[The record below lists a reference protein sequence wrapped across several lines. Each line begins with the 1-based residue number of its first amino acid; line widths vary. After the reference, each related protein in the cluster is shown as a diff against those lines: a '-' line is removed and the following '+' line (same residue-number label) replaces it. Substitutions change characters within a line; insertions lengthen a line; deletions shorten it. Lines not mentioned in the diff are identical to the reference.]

1 MEVGELVS
9 LYGEVQ
15 VNKCKHVPGVPGPGV
30 QVNKC
35 KHVPGVPGPGVPV
48 WVGECPGGCPQLY
61 KFEQVHLWS
70 HMKRPP

>member
-1 MEVGELVS
+1 MGVGELVF

-30 QVNKC
+30 
-35 KHVPGVPGPGVPV
+35 PM
-48 WVGECPGGCPQLY
+48 WVGECPGGCPQLC
-61 KFEQVHLWS
+61 KFEQVHLLS